1 MDLKRIITPFKVGL
15 LVIAATIGTIF
26 MVAVLSDGPVWSG
39 DDGYEVYAVFDDV
52 TGLAKRSQ
60 VKMAGI
66 NIGYIEDIELQNG
79 RARVDIK
86 ITDDI
91 ELYEGI
97 EAQDGEFKNGAVVSK
112 TSAGFIGDYFLK
124 ITPGEEG
131 PVLEDGDRIPNIK
144 TPTDP
149 GEILEKFDE
158 IAANIQE
165 VTASLSAVFG
175 GEEGRKSLQEML
187 TNMED
192 MLATMNQFVQTNSGD
207 IDRIVDNA
215 ETISEDVKVFAK
227 TSTKTLE
234 KMIQDAQ
241 TVVQEVKFIVG
252 QSSGDVQAGLGTL
265 RGTLARLQST
275 LDSLNYSLQNVQ
287 DITDK
292 VNEGEGTIGN
302 LVNDPAIADRTK
314 QILDDAGELVGRVSK
329 LKTIVELRSEYHIRN
344 QETKNIIGLRLQPS
358 LEKYYL
364 IELIDD
370 YRGTTTVIREDVD
383 STQAD
388 ADDPQYRETT
398 VRTTDEFKFSAQLAR
413 GFQVSDFL
421 MIEGRFGIIESSGG
435 LGGNILL
442 TEGYDLEIQVDL
454 FDFGVSRYPRLRS
467 FATYDILE
475 FAYIAGGIDDALN
488 PRRRDYFIGLGI
500 QFDDEDLKALLT
512 TTGVPTP

>member
-1 MDLKRIITPFKVGL
+1 MDAKKIITPFKVGL
-15 LVIAATIGTIF
+15 LVIVAAVGTIF
-26 MVAVLSDGPVWSG
+26 MVTVLSDGVTFG
-39 DDGYEVYAVFDDV
+39 TDKGYEVYAVFEDV
-52 TGLAKRSQ
+52 TGLAKQSQ

-66 NIGYIEDIELQNG
+66 TIGYIEDIELVEG
-79 RARVDIK
+79 RARVDIQ
-86 ITDDI
+86 ITKDI
-91 ELYEGI
+91 ELHEGI
-97 EAQDGEFKNGAVVSK
+97 ETPEGQFKNGAVVTK
-112 TSAGFIGDYFLK
+112 TSAGFIGDYYLK

-131 PVLEDGDRIPNIK
+131 PLLEDGDRIPNVS

-149 GEILEKFDE
+149 SEILDKFDE
-158 IAANIQE
+158 IAANIEE
-165 VTASLSAVFG
+165 VTASLAAVFG
-175 GEEGRKSLQEML
+175 GEEGRKNLQEML
-187 TNMED
+187 TNMQE
-192 MLATMNQFVQTNSGD
+192 MLDRMNQFVQTNSDD
-207 IDRIVDNA
+207 IERIVTNA
-215 ETISEDVKVFAK
+215 ETISEDVRRF
-227 TSTKTLE
+227 TMQGTETLQE
-234 KMIQDAQ
+234 IIRDAQ
-241 TVVQEVKFIVG
+241 TVVQEVKFMVG

-344 QETKNIIGLRLQPS
+344 QATKNVFALRLQPS

-435 LGGNILL
+435 IGGNVLL
-442 TEGYDLEIQVDL
+442 TEGYDLEIKLDL
-454 FDFGVSRYPRLRS
+454 FDFGVSRYPRLRTTAS
-467 FATYDILE
+467 YDILE

-488 PRRRDYFIGLGI
+488 PNRRDYFIGLGI